1 MLDADLE
8 LKESRKAAQDAEAAR
23 KAAADEEYRSNLYA
37 ADEQYRRDMY
47 DVDSSYASNMAQ
59 AEAERKDRDY
69 AAQSAERDAKAAAD
83 EEYLKNMYATD
94 AEYSAAMAEA
104 EAAAREAK
112 LKAEQ
117 NAAAGKMEA
126 GMSYAENMI
135 NSNDAYFDLTG
146 ETTNT
151 SVQATVQQYIQK
163 NGAALGNMDDIDAAY
178 ANGEID
184 KGTMQEYYKE
194 NASAL
199 IKDVKTFNDVEAYV
213 DDLTRLVEEGKMTAS
228 EQIKKENELYSSI
241 GHKVDSEHYTV
252 SNVNM
257 GELRSTIELNGE
269 EYHVR
274 FSTAGNKIQNTLN
287 KIGATAK
294 DGELIGFDNEV
305 YVKLSGKWRR
315 VVDKYNTGFIDKY
328 FNYNDKA
335 SSPNKISTPSG
346 DAKAENR

>member
-1 MLDADLE
+1 
-8 LKESRKAAQDAEAAR
+8 
-23 KAAADEEYRSNLYA
+23 
-37 ADEQYRRDMY
+37 MY

-194 NASAL
+194 NAAAL

-213 DDLTRLVEEGKMTAS
+213 DDLTRLAEEGKMTAS
-228 EQIKKENELYSSI
+228 ERITKENELYRSI
-241 GHKVDSEHYTV
+241 GHTIDSGHYTTKFGTGT
-252 SNVNM
+252 M
-257 GELRSTIELNGE
+257 HGTITLNGTT
-269 EYHVR
+269 YDVKVNVA
-274 FSTAGNKIQNTLN
+274 AGSKIQNTLN
-287 KIGATAK
+287 KISANAENG
-294 DGELIGFDNEV
+294 DLVGFDGNV
-305 YVKLSGKWRR
+305 YVMKNGKWR
-315 VVDKYNTGFIDKY
+315 VLGNNEAFVEKY

-346 DAKAENR
+346 DAKSENR